1 MRLRLLVTTSLAAAS
16 LLVGSDHAAA
26 GGGGCADEPPMV
38 PVASTQVAMSEG
50 CFRPGVV
57 SITPGETLRIQNKD
71 AMLHNIYGPGW
82 FPGDLPPGDTMSRT
96 FDEAGTYTFGCTLHP
111 GMTGAV
117 VVGDVELIA
126 AISPA
131 AEAALA
137 DQGAPVDD
145 DTGSP
150 LALLAAVGLALVIGF
165 GSGATLGLTTGR
177 RSRASRPTASL

>member
-26 GGGGCADEPPMV
+26 GGGGCADEPPVV
-38 PVASTQVAMSEG
+38 PVASTLVAMSEG

-57 SITPGETLRIQNKD
+57 SIAPGETLRIHNKD
-71 AMLHNIYGPGW
+71 AMLHNVYGPGW
-82 FPGDLPPGDTMSRT
+82 FHGDLPPGDMMSRT
-96 FDEAGTYTFGCTLHP
+96 FDEVGTYTFGCTLHP

-117 VVGDVELIA
+117 VVGDVEPIA
-126 AISPA
+126 AMSPVGK
-131 AEAALA
+131 AALA

-150 LALLAAVGLALVIGF
+150 LALLAAVGLALVIGL
-165 GSGATLGLTTGR
+165 GSGATLGLATGR